1 MHILNGVLT
10 AVLLALE
17 AVYHWL
23 NLKLT
28 CTVHHSPPE
37 TTSLGHTAPLHPS
50 VMGLKL
56 KTLSGIGREVEE
68 TVLQRFT
75 AVCGIVVH
83 ATNSTQLII
92 SDYII

>member
-28 CTVHHSPPE
+28 CTIPHPKQQ
-37 TTSLGHTAPLHPS
+37 LGHTAPLHPS

-56 KTLSGIGREVEE
+56 KTLPGIGREVEE
-68 TVLQRFT
+68 TVLLDSNQ
-75 AVCGIVVH
+75 
-83 ATNSTQLII
+83 SP
-92 SDYII
+92 